1 VDHDLTGRRHQLD
14 NAPARLRGIWKVKEQ
29 HLGDGEVE
37 ARPAKVELTE
47 VAAAHFDHLT
57 REWLDP
63 VSLQVNRDNR
73 SAGGDPV
80 RQPAS
85 DVTTPGADLEAA
97 PTAGNPGCLE
107 HLDRQRTVIGE
118 QERHPLSLD
127 VVRVARE
134 DVAGH

>member
-29 HLGDGEVE
+29 HLGDDEVE
-37 ARPAKVELTE
+37 ARPAKVELSE

-57 REWLDP
+57 RERLDP
-63 VSLQVNRDNR
+63 LSLQVHRDNR
-73 SAGGDPV
+73 SAGGDPA

-85 DVTTPGADLEAA
+85 DVTASGADLETA
-97 PTAGNPGCLE
+97 PTAGNLGCFE
-107 HLDRQRTVIGE
+107 HLDRQRTVVGE
-118 QERHPLSLD
+118 QQRHAPPLD